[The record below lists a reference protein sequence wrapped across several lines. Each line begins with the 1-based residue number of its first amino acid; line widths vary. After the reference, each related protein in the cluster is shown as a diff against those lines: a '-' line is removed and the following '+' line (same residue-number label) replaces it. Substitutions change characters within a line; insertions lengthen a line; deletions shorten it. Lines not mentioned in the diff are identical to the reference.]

1 MAERRDPDYKGSPV
15 LWDLVRMST
24 DECMFRFFF
33 VSEVFSTRTLGISF
47 GDAVSETGG
56 DVFNGI
62 SVGSPLPKAGE
73 KNDRSQKEIE
83 KGISVKARDPCVFY
97 GDNMGI

>member
-1 MAERRDPDYKGSPV
+1 MAERRNPDDKRSLV
-15 LWDLVRMST
+15 LWNMVRMSF
-24 DECMFRFFF
+24 DECMFRFFS
-33 VSEVFSTRTLGISF
+33 VPAVFSTRTLGISF

-62 SVGSPLPKAGE
+62 SSGSPLPKAGG

-83 KGISVKARDPCVFY
+83 KGISAKARGPCVFY